1 MRQYILLV
9 TCALLGACHRPTEVR
24 GMYVGGDSAGTFFPC
39 NEPKVAVTVE
49 DTGLMTRYRSTAVAN
64 KPVFV
69 RLRGV
74 NGRTGSIYSGRRHF
88 QVQQI
93 LEMRPRA
100 AGECPGIA
108 APIAT
113 FLPDR

>member
-1 MRQYILLV
+1 MRPFIASLA
-9 TCALLGACHRPTEVR
+9 CALLVACHRPTEVR
-24 GMYVGGDSAGTFFPC
+24 GVYVNGDSSGTLFPC
-39 NEPKVAVTVE
+39 TDPKVAIQVRDSALTA
-49 DTGLMTRYRSTAVAN
+49 RYRTAAVAN

-74 NGRTGSIYSGRRHF
+74 NGRSGSIYSGRRYF

-93 LEMRPRA
+93 LEVRPRA
-100 AGECPGIA
+100 AGECPGVA
-108 APIAT
+108 PPIAG

>member
-1 MRQYILLV
+1 MRPSTVLIA
-9 TCALLGACHRPTEVR
+9 CAFLGACHRPTEIH
-24 GMYVGGDSAGTFFPC
+24 GLYVSADSAGTLFPC
-39 NEPKVAVTVE
+39 DEPKVAIMVE
-49 DTGLMTRYRSTAVAN
+49 DTALMTRSRVVAVAN

-74 NGRTGSIYSGRRHF
+74 NGRSGSIYSGRRYF

-93 LEMRPRA
+93 LEVRPRA
-100 AGECPGIA
+100 AGECPGVA
-108 APIAT
+108 APIAG

>member
-1 MRQYILLV
+1 MRPSTVLLG
-9 TCALLGACHRPTEVR
+9 CALLVACHRPTEVR
-24 GMYVGGDSAGTFFPC
+24 GMYVNGDSSGTLFPC
-39 NEPKVAVTVE
+39 DDPKISIMVQDSA
-49 DTGLMTRYRSTAVAN
+49 LATRYRTTGAAN

-74 NGRTGSIYSGRRHF
+74 NGHSGSIYYRQRYF

-93 LEMRPRA
+93 LEVRPRA
-100 AGECPGIA
+100 AGECPGVA
-108 APIAT
+108 APIAS